1 MEHKSQADHNL
12 EIELLKKIKLKEEK
26 IEKSIQ
32 EAQAQALEQVET
44 ARKTSKE
51 AFEKS
56 LKKAREEAE
65 KYKIDRRKTLAVQTE
80 EILSEAKKEYEK
92 LLKQAQQNT
101 NNAIQVVLSAMLPK
115 HASKASKEKLDIL
128 SEASS

>member
-12 EIELLKKIKLKEEK
+12 EIELLKKIKTKEEE

-32 EAQAQALEQVET
+32 EAQSKTSQQVEI
-44 ARKTSKE
+44 ARKTAKE
-51 AFEKS
+51 NLEKS
-56 LKKAREEAE
+56 LKKAQEEAE
-65 KYKIDRRKTLAVQTE
+65 KYKTERRKALTLQTE
-80 EILSEAKKEYEK
+80 EILSEAKKESEK

-101 NNAIQVVLSAMLPK
+101 NNALQVVLSSVLPK
-115 HASKASKEKLDIL
+115 HTSKASKEKLDIL